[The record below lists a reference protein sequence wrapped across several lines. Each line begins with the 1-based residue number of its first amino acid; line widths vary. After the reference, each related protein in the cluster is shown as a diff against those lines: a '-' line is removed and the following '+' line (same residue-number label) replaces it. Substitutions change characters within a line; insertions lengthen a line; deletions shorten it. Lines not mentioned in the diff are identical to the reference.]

1 MPIVNDASI
10 ICKGP
15 MVALG
20 YGDVYY
26 CIGSAAGSERF
37 EYLLFYAVER
47 PGAIGTVE
55 ETCRFSEEPVPVGGD
70 TARFPADVALR
81 FGRVESVDGI
91 IAALVKV
98 RETLLADEP
107 AERGE
112 GGAS

>member
-1 MPIVNDASI
+1 MTMPIVHDAAI
-10 ICKGP
+10 ICTGP

-37 EYLLFYAVER
+37 EYLLFYSVEK

-55 ETCRFSEEPVPVGGD
+55 ETGRAGEEPVPDGGD

-81 FGRVESVDGI
+81 FERVESVDGI
-91 IAALVKV
+91 IAALVKI
-98 RETLLADEP
+98 RETLLAAEP
-107 AERGE
+107 AERE
-112 GGAS
+112 GGV